1 MTVRVER
8 VVEVPASPE
17 RVWAFI
23 ADPENRARSISVV
36 TDYELGDDAGR
47 EATWYVQL
55 PLPLL
60 DRAVQ
65 VATEDVT
72 RRPPE
77 YVEFVGRSKVFRV
90 TGEHEIAATEEG
102 SRLTSRFVV
111 EGRLPGVER
120 FFKRNLDRELENLA
134 NTLLADVEANPEVE
148 IVPGTD
154 AGTGTDP
161 AEETEEE
168 S

>member
-17 RVWAFI
+17 RVWEFI

-36 TDYELGDDAGR
+36 TEYELDDEAGQS
-47 EATWYVQL
+47 ATWQVQL
-55 PLPLL
+55 PIPVL
-60 DRAVQ
+60 DQAIAVT
-65 VATEDVT
+65 TEDVQ

-90 TGEHEIAATEEG
+90 TGEHEIEATEGG
-102 SRLTSRFVV
+102 SRLTNRFVV

-120 FFKRNLDRELENLA
+120 FFKRNLDTELQNLENTLRADLA
-134 NTLLADVEANPEVE
+134 STGDG
-148 IVPGTD
+148 PGVND
-154 AGTGTDP
+154 GSAPDEHAGTDP
-161 AEETEEE
+161 
-168 S
+168 